1 MWIVISIVI
10 IIFIYLYCIAPNTG
24 RQGQMQPFADTY
36 IAHRGLF
43 DNGDGEWEITP
54 EGVTPNGGKAVS
66 DMEKA
71 MPKEKEA
78 ILDREKAMPEEKTE
92 IIPENSMP
100 AFERA
105 VAAGYGIELDTQTTK
120 DGRLVVF
127 HDETLY
133 RMCGVDKKLYE
144 CTYEELM
151 EYGLAGTDYRIPLFS
166 DVLKAVGGR
175 VPLIVEVKSEG
186 NWLRTT
192 RMTAEQLDSYNKIR
206 HTSDVDGVKDGLAHK
221 DSLNY
226 SVNANGIN
234 NGLVKKDALDYSIN
248 ANGVY
253 CVESFHPLVVRWFR
267 KNRPDVL
274 RGQLSTNF
282 FRSTLK
288 RAWYENII
296 LTNLMLN
303 FLSRPDFV
311 AYNYRYKNQPSFWL
325 CRHLFKVVSA
335 AWTVRSEEVLKK
347 VAKVFDVIIFD
358 SFIPKERK

>member
-1 MWIVISIVI
+1 MWIVICFVI
-10 IIFIYLYCIAPNTG
+10 IIIIYLYCIAPGIG
-24 RQGQMQPFADTY
+24 RQEQMKPFSATY

-43 DNGDGEWEITP
+43 YNGDGEWKEEDDGRDTGTG
-54 EGVTPNGGKAVS
+54 EAVS
-66 DMEKA
+66 GDVVSNNRNTGETVTVSR
-71 MPKEKEA
+71 EKEQ
-78 ILDREKAMPEEKTE
+78 EE

-105 VAAGYGIELDTQTTK
+105 VASGYGIELDTQTTK

-133 RMCGVDKKLYE
+133 RMCGVDRKLYE

-151 EYGLAGTDYRIPLFS
+151 QYGLAKTDYKIPLFS
-166 DVLKAVGGR
+166 DVLKVVAGR
-175 VPLIVEVKSEG
+175 VPLIVEIKSEG
-186 NWLRTT
+186 NWQRTT
-192 RMTAEQLDSYNKIR
+192 RLTAEFLDSYK
-206 HTSDVDGVKDGLAHK
+206 
-221 DSLNY
+221 
-226 SVNANGIN
+226 
-234 NGLVKKDALDYSIN
+234 
-248 ANGVY
+248 GVY
-253 CVESFHPLVVRWFR
+253 CMESFHPLVVRWFR
-267 KNRPDVL
+267 KNRPDVM

-335 AWTVRSEEVLKK
+335 AWTVRSEAVLKK
-347 VAKVFDVIIFD
+347 VSKVFDVIIFD
-358 SFIPKERK
+358 SFIPGDKNMK

>member
-1 MWIVISIVI
+1 MWIVICIVI
-10 IIFIYLYCIAPNTG
+10 FIFIYLYCIAPNTG
-24 RQGQMQPFADTY
+24 RQEQMKPFADTY

-43 DNGDGEWEITP
+43 DNGDGEWKITP
-54 EGVTPNGGKAVS
+54 EGVVPEGKKILS
-66 DMEKA
+66 DKEKTTS
-71 MPKEKEA
+71 KEKEA
-78 ILDREKAMPEEKTE
+78 VFDGGKAIPEEKTDQTD

-151 EYGLAGTDYRIPLFS
+151 KYGLARTDYRIPLFS
-166 DVLKAVGGR
+166 DVLKVVGGR
-175 VPLIVEVKSEG
+175 VPLVVEIKSEG
-186 NWLRTT
+186 NFKKTT
-192 RMTAEQLDSYNKIR
+192 RLTAEQLDSYR
-206 HTSDVDGVKDGLAHK
+206 GM
-221 DSLNY
+221 
-226 SVNANGIN
+226 
-234 NGLVKKDALDYSIN
+234 
-248 ANGVY
+248 Y
-253 CVESFHPLVVRWFR
+253 CVESFHPLVIRWFR

-311 AYNYRYKNQPSFWL
+311 AYNYRYKNQPSFFL

-335 AWTVRSEEVLKK
+335 AWTVRSEAVLKK
-347 VAKVFDVIIFD
+347 VSNVFEVIIFD
-358 SFIPKERK
+358 SFIPGRKG

>member
-1 MWIVISIVI
+1 MWIVICIVI

-24 RQGQMQPFADTY
+24 RQEQMQPFADTY

-66 DMEKA
+66 DSSKAVSDGKKSMSDKEKV
-71 MPKEKEA
+71 MPNEKEA
-78 ILDREKAMPEEKTE
+78 LSDREKAMPEKKAVSDGGKAVSDSKKAE

-105 VAAGYGIELDTQTTK
+105 VASGYGIELDTQTTK

-151 EYGLAGTDYRIPLFS
+151 KYGLAGTDYRIPLFS

-175 VPLIVEVKSEG
+175 VPLIVEIKSEG

-192 RMTAEQLDSYNKIR
+192 RMTAEQLDAYR
-206 HTSDVDGVKDGLAHK
+206 
-221 DSLNY
+221 
-226 SVNANGIN
+226 GI
-234 NGLVKKDALDYSIN
+234 
-248 ANGVY
+248 Y

-311 AYNYRYKNQPSFWL
+311 AYNYRYRNQPSFWL
-325 CRHLFKVVSA
+325 CRHLFNVVSA
-335 AWTVRSEEVLKK
+335 AWTVRSEAVLKR
-347 VAKVFDVIIFD
+347 VSKVFDVIIFD
-358 SFIPKERK
+358 SFIPGERE

>member
-1 MWIVISIVI
+1 MWIVICIVI
-10 IIFIYLYCIAPNTG
+10 INLIYLYCIAPNTG
-24 RQGQMQPFADTY
+24 RQEQMKPFADTY

-43 DNGDGEWEITP
+43 DNGDGEWEI
-54 EGVTPNGGKAVS
+54 
-66 DMEKA
+66 
-71 MPKEKEA
+71 
-78 ILDREKAMPEEKTE
+78 MPEEVAPEGKQTMYEKEKTMPNE
-92 IIPENSMP
+92 KKTDQADIIPENSIP

-151 EYGLAGTDYRIPLFS
+151 KYGLARTDYRIPLFS
-166 DVLKAVGGR
+166 DVLKVVGGR
-175 VPLIVEVKSEG
+175 VPLVVEIKSEG
-186 NWLRTT
+186 NFKKTT
-192 RMTAEQLDSYNKIR
+192 RLTAEQLDSYR
-206 HTSDVDGVKDGLAHK
+206 GM
-221 DSLNY
+221 
-226 SVNANGIN
+226 
-234 NGLVKKDALDYSIN
+234 
-248 ANGVY
+248 Y
-253 CVESFHPLVVRWFR
+253 CVESFHPLVIRWFR

-311 AYNYRYKNQPSFWL
+311 AYNYRYKNQPSFFL

-335 AWTVRSEEVLKK
+335 AWTVRSEAVLKK
-347 VAKVFDVIIFD
+347 VSNVFEVIIFD
-358 SFIPKERK
+358 SFIPGRKG